1 MSKPRVLRIINRLNL
16 GGPTYNAALLTKYM
30 EDDYETLLVAGM
42 KDDSEAS
49 SEFIVNQLGLEPVY
63 IPSMYRSLHPVR
75 DTQTFRELRK
85 IIKEFKPDVVHT
97 HAAKAGAVGRM
108 AAYVARVPVI
118 IHTFH
123 GHIFHSYFHP
133 VKARVFLEIERYLA
147 RQSTKIIAI
156 SNIQKQELS
165 EQFQIAPEE
174 KFEVIPLGFDLSR
187 FQENNDVKRETFR
200 KKYEVGENEV
210 AIGIIGRLVPIKNHS
225 FFLEAIQML
234 QKEID
239 LPLRVFIIGDGEERE
254 KLESKARELQL
265 RFTTEHDDHHPKILT
280 FTSWIREVDMAM
292 AGLDIIALTSL
303 NEGTPVSLIEASA
316 SGKPIVT
323 TNVGGIQDV
332 VKDDVNAYILEK
344 TDVEGFAHKLK
355 ILVEHPELRAQMG
368 REGID
373 QAFTNFS
380 YARLVENM
388 TDLYDKLLSE
398 GSTGK

>member
-1 MSKPRVLRIINRLNL
+1 
-16 GGPTYNAALLTKYM
+16 M

-49 SEFIVNQLGLEPVY
+49 SEFIINQLGLEPIY

-85 IIKEFKPDVVHT
+85 IIKDFKPDIVHT

-108 AAYVARVPVI
+108 AAYVAKVPVI

-123 GHIFHSYFHP
+123 GHVFHSYFHP

-147 RQSTKIIAI
+147 RQSTRIIAI
-156 SNIQKQELS
+156 SNIQKQELC
-165 EQFQIAPEE
+165 EQFKIAEAE

-187 FQENNDVKRETFR
+187 FQDNTDSKRREFR
-200 KKYEVGENEV
+200 QKYEVGDHQV
-210 AIGIIGRLVPIKNHS
+210 AIGIIGRLVPIKNHR
-225 FFLEAIQML
+225 FFLESIRKL
-234 QKEID
+234 TRDTEHPI
-239 LPLRVFIIGDGEERE
+239 RVFIIGDGEERDN
-254 KLESKARELQL
+254 LEQIARDLGL
-265 RFTTEHDDHHPKILT
+265 RYSTEHDSHHQKLLT
-280 FTSWIREVDMAM
+280 FTSWIREVDIAM

-332 VKDDVNAYILEK
+332 VKSDVNAYILEK
-344 TDVEGFAHKLK
+344 TDVDGFAHKMK
-355 ILVEHPELRAQMG
+355 ILVEHAELRAQMG

-388 TDLYDKLLSE
+388 TTLYDKLLSE
-398 GSTGK
+398 NK